1 MMIAYMSGHLLAKTK
16 YAMRVKLSIDLP
28 PMRTADYRRRKY
40 RSLPKP
46 KQTGGWW
53 RLCGAGSVGIT
64 TQPDA
69 RMGVDG
75 VRTWIGAFLM
85 NIIVHA
91 EKGGRRND
99 TYWEI
104 KTNCC

>member
-1 MMIAYMSGHLLAKTK
+1 MNRFKCLAWSSGLC
-16 YAMRVKLSIDLP
+16 
-28 PMRTADYRRRKY
+28 RRKC

-46 KQTGGWW
+46 KQMGGWW
-53 RLCGAGSVGIT
+53 RSCAVGSVGIT

-75 VRTWIGAFLM
+75 ARTWIGAFLM

-99 TYWEI
+99 TYEF
-104 KTNCC
+104 KN